1 MKKGEALDPALLK
14 IGYMGLLEQVPGLRN
29 RLHVDSATALVEKD
43 FAIGQRF
50 GPFQLLDLVLVRVVV
65 HLVK

>member
-14 IGYMGLLEQVPGLRN
+14 IDIWVCFNRFLLRN

-43 FAIGQRF
+43 FAIGQRE
-50 GPFQLLDLVLVRVVV
+50 
-65 HLVK
+65 

>member
-29 RLHVDSATALVEKD
+29 WLDVDSATALVE
-43 FAIGQRF
+43 
-50 GPFQLLDLVLVRVVV
+50 
-65 HLVK
+65 

>member
-1 MKKGEALDPALLK
+1 MKKGEALDPTLLK

-43 FAIGQRF
+43 FAIGQRE
-50 GPFQLLDLVLVRVVV
+50 
-65 HLVK
+65 